1 MKKKYSFRD
10 IENSFK
16 ARYITQIFG
25 YWEVAKILVYI
36 FANFFREITPNQL
49 TIISILLLMPFL
61 YFSYTGKF
69 LVAGFFYYL
78 FYTFDIVDGALARL
92 TNSKTKKGAFLD
104 RICNWLW
111 NIGSILSLFF
121 FFRFYKNF
129 HYLFDIFVMLYLFY
143 LILRH
148 LSFQTIESKVMKIL
162 NIKRNGK
169 VYRVIPTPQ
178 DVFVI
183 LFSIGYIFFEVL
195 GNQYFLFLIKLSI
208 VYFSLLCIFLIVK
221 IMKYISNLKYD

>member
-1 MKKKYSFRD
+1 
-10 IENSFK
+10 
-16 ARYITQIFG
+16 
-25 YWEVAKILVYI
+25 
-36 FANFFREITPNQL
+36 
-49 TIISILLLMPFL
+49 
-61 YFSYTGKF
+61 
-69 LVAGFFYYL
+69 
-78 FYTFDIVDGALARL
+78 
-92 TNSKTKKGAFLD
+92 
-104 RICNWLW
+104 
-111 NIGSILSLFF
+111 
-121 FFRFYKNF
+121 
-129 HYLFDIFVMLYLFY
+129 MLYLFY